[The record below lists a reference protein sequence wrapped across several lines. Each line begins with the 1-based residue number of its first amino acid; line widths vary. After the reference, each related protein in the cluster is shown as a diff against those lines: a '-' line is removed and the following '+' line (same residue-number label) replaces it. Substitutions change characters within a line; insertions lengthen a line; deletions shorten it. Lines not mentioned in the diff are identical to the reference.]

1 MKTRPTQFGM
11 RENTASS
18 RRHAPR
24 LSVSPWF
31 HQPCVIPHGKLKDN
45 RSVQWMSR
53 FGGTFRLSLSE
64 GEGRATGEQRRDAN
78 YQPITERQYRRP
90 MASALFLRTQ
100 FRNVLESQLDIRSTA
115 EASDKGISV
124 PSAHE
129 ANNEQGGLP

>member
-53 FGGTFRLSLSE
+53 FGATFRLSLSE
-64 GEGRATGEQRRDAN
+64 GEGRSTGQQRRDAT
-78 YQPITERQYRRP
+78 YQAITAP
-90 MASALFLRTQ
+90 PHAPPPPLPPFLHTH
-100 FRNVLESQLDIRSTA
+100 LTD
-115 EASDKGISV
+115 
-124 PSAHE
+124 
-129 ANNEQGGLP
+129 